1 MSDELVNKV
10 TVIAGERGSGK
21 TNTAKI
27 LIQAYADANCSDHRI
42 LIVDTLNHPQY
53 SGIQQLPKA
62 EYLSMWKDSN
72 GVLRL
77 FAPPPEGAT
86 IQHNLEY
93 VCTQHGGRYL
103 FKNGLLVIEDA
114 TKLLEGKLDEW
125 FKTFVVDSKQINV
138 DILLMFHGFC
148 FVPPRLWKFIDRLVI
163 HKTKEQWSAIKG
175 RIPAAPLVEAA
186 FNRVQAHPSKYY
198 CEVVNL

>member
-27 LIQAYADANCSDHRI
+27 LIQAYADANGADHRI
-42 LIVDTLNHPQY
+42 LIIDTLNHPQY
-53 SGIQQLPKA
+53 SGIQQLAKP
-62 EYLSMWKDSN
+62 EYLSMWKDNN

-77 FAPPPEGAT
+77 FAPPPEGQG
-86 IQHNLEY
+86 IQYNLQY
-93 VCTQHGGRYL
+93 VCTQHDGRYL
-103 FKNGLLVIEDA
+103 FRNGLLVIEDA

-163 HKTKEQWSAIKG
+163 HKTKEQWNAIKG

-186 FNRVQAHPSKYY
+186 FNRVQAHKSKYY
-198 CEVVNL
+198 CEVVDL